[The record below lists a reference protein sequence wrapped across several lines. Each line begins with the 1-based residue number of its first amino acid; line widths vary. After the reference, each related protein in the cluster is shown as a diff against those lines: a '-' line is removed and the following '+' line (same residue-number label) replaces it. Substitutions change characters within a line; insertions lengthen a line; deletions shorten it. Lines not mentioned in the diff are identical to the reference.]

1 MNRSFPGRAPGI
13 RIPEFRDDEGPDAV
27 AGTAA
32 QLAEFL
38 NRHAPV
44 LVLTGAGCST
54 GSGIPAYRD
63 AAGRW
68 SRRQPILY
76 PDFVSS
82 ATVRRRYWARSFL
95 GWPVMH
101 EARPGPAHHGLVQL
115 HDRALLAGLVTQNV
129 DGLHQAAGH
138 RNVLEL
144 HGGLQRVLCLD
155 CGAPLDRDV
164 LQEQLL
170 TVNPDWA
177 PEVLSINPD
186 GDAELD
192 DAAYPGFRVV
202 DCAACGGRL
211 KPDVVFFGE
220 SVPTGRF
227 EAIGAML
234 ERAGALLVVG
244 SSLVVGS
251 GYRIVR
257 EARRHGLPIAAAT
270 RGRTRADALLEF
282 NVHADCGE
290 TLHRVLED
298 LSPGS

>member
-1 MNRSFPGRAPGI
+1 MDRTSTGRAPGI
-13 RIPEFRDDEGPDAV
+13 RIPEFRDDDGPAAV
-27 AGTAA
+27 PGTAER
-32 QLAEFL
+32 LAGFL
-38 NRHAPV
+38 QHRAPV

-63 AAGRW
+63 ADGRW

-76 PDFVSS
+76 PDFVAS
-82 ATVRRRYWARSFL
+82 AIVRRRYWARSFL

-101 EARPGPAHHGLVQL
+101 EARPGPAHHALTQL
-115 HDRALLAGLVTQNV
+115 HDRGLLQGLVTQNV
-129 DGLHQAAGH
+129 DGLHQAADH
-138 RNVLEL
+138 PDVLEL

-164 LQEQLL
+164 LQERLL
-170 TVNPDWA
+170 TANPDWA
-177 PEVLSINPD
+177 PDVLSINPD

-234 ERAGALLVVG
+234 DRAGALLVVG

-257 EARRHGLPIAAAT
+257 EARRRDLPIVAAT
-270 RGRTRADALLEF
+270 QGRTRADALLEF

-290 TLHRVLED
+290 TLHRVLD
-298 LSPGS
+298 AL